1 MNQTAQRKWGKK
13 MLSLVLAGVLTTSI
27 AANAAPHAYAA
38 ESIAFKT
45 QNGGVFDGMPLFDGN
60 PDHLD
65 AYVDRYFEY
74 TGLEGPAVYVTGSRN
89 HYTLTQ
95 GANAGKVIPGALAAA
110 DNVQG
115 VSTDFPALVGMGQT
129 WNKELLAN
137 IGKVMGNE
145 KISLLKVKQGESN
158 IHGGA
163 NASATVAFTV
173 VSDMRINPLSGRF
186 DEGYSEDPYMAGT
199 LIDEM
204 ASGLSGIDQ
213 SASEDGF
220 WMRAAVGTKHYSV
233 YNAQWFRETA
243 NNSASARAMF
253 EYQTRSPLKGF
264 ESGSIAGVMTSFGRT
279 NGIPNILS
287 PLQLHANDFSKYGVY
302 SSPDFNGDAHVSSS
316 GNLSN
321 GYDTNYAVDR
331 THATVLMALAEANA
345 GRPSGT
351 TAADVP
357 DLVALVN
364 KGEYGITA
372 EDLIT
377 AARPHVNQMVRV
389 GIFNEVDDNGIPK
402 FYPFA
407 QDAKDVRTAAAA
419 TYSLPEH
426 QQVALQAAQ
435 ESIVL
440 LKNDGV
446 LPLAKNKNAAVS
458 GVYADARFKTTYSVG
473 TTPVLPQSGISPLLA
488 IINANGANHVS
499 YDSAGKVIALT
510 AVSNN
515 QTVTANVYDPNVIA
529 GGAQLVT
536 TEDPLNPA
544 DSAHLF
550 QVFDWGQEGS
560 SLLSLKNNRWVTSPT
575 ANNAVVGNT
584 DATRLNLTD
593 NDWDLAAM
601 LGNTSAIPP
610 RLRIENNADQ
620 TISLVA
626 NGYRSG
632 FSGDFTNWYY
642 ANGRFITTGADAK
655 LKTAAAVLGNAS
667 NAANRSAD
675 VKFKETVVKEVG
687 QDSIDRAAIDDYAV
701 VFVGAVPR
709 HSAGEGNDR
718 SSLYM
723 GDADYELVDN
733 VSAAFAAKGK
743 KTIVVV
749 KSSFPV
755 GLEDIQNNP
764 NVSAIVY
771 QPYGGQYDSHALAQ
785 VLYGDYAPTG
795 RLTSTWY
802 ADMSAFPAINKYV
815 VPEGNKTASLATIDP
830 RFTLDMTNADPIE
843 SKLTYM
849 YTDASVTYPFGFGLS
864 YSSFSYSDL
873 AAPASASGNE
883 PFTVSVNVK
892 NEGTIATSEVVQLYI
907 KNKQSGYGESAPKQ
921 QLVGF
926 EKVQLAAGES
936 KTVSLSVDANDFGIW
951 DVNKNSF
958 IVEEGSYT
966 LMVGSSSQA
975 IHGEKNIQINGDE
988 LAALQVFK
996 PFNVFDHAFA
1006 TNEVIYHEV
1015 SKERTAQSLK
1025 AKKVVG
1031 EYYAVRSKQNGSY
1044 AAISNVDLTGTTSVS
1059 ASVASDGAGGI
1070 ITLHA
1075 DTPNSAPIAMIEVPA
1090 TQPVSYTIANA
1101 SVPVTELG
1109 YVDVT
1114 ADLSNTSLKGKH
1126 TLYVVFKAADLRIDS
1141 LAFVSKSVVSTSST
1155 MTAGQANPIV
1165 VINSDSAPFSAAASN
1180 IDNWSLETADSGI
1193 TLASVEVAESGLQAT
1208 LTFSGTAKAATV
1220 SVQAKAASFDGNV
1233 EDSNKLSLTI
1243 AAASS
1248 SGGGG
1253 GGTTVTPATPVVTV
1267 TVATAA
1273 DMAKVKNIQS
1283 EGVTVAS
1290 APVAIKVSQ
1299 LSGSYAAATVT
1310 IEKDA
1315 GQKITAL
1322 ALVAD
1327 DGTLTPVPSK
1337 ITTDA
1342 SGKTVIKALVS
1353 TSGTYVAV
1361 SSDRQ
1366 FTDVAAAAWYAGE
1379 IAKANSLLLINGV
1392 TASTMQPGSPTT
1404 KAQTLMVALNV
1415 LGISPDKNAED
1426 ARWYDAVVRAASK
1439 HRLVSYSALTADTP
1453 MSREDMA
1460 AVLAKALQH
1469 AGIAIKLSD
1478 AEVSKLLQDFSDA
1491 ASISQE
1497 NRAAMAIAVKYGI
1510 FKGNPSQQLQPDST
1524 ITRAEL
1530 AAVALRTQSAIV
1542 KLIS

>member
-1 MNQTAQRKWGKK
+1 MNQTIQRKWGKK
-13 MLSLVLAGVLTTSI
+13 MLSMVLAGVLVTSVS
-27 AANAAPHAYAA
+27 ANAGTPVYAA
-38 ESIAFKT
+38 ENIVFKT
-45 QNGGVFDGMPLFDGN
+45 QVGGVFNGMPLFDGN
-60 PDHLD
+60 PEHLD
-65 AYVDRYFEY
+65 AYVDTYFDY

-129 WNKELLAN
+129 WNKELLAD

-213 SASEDGF
+213 PASEDGF

-233 YNAQWFRETA
+233 YNAQWFRESA
-243 NNSASARAMF
+243 NNSAGARAMF
-253 EYQTRSPLKGF
+253 EYQTRSPLKGL
-264 ESGSIAGVMTSFGRT
+264 ESGAIAGVMTSFGRT

-287 PLQLHANDFSKYGVY
+287 PLQLHANDFSKYGAY

-321 GYDTNYAVDR
+321 GYDANYAVDR

-351 TAADVP
+351 TPADVP

-372 EDLIT
+372 DDLIK
-377 AARPHVNQMVRV
+377 AARSHVNQMVRV
-389 GIFNEVDDNGIPK
+389 GIFNEVDENGIPK

-426 QQVALQAAQ
+426 QEVALQAAQ

-446 LPLAKNKNAAVS
+446 LPLAKNKNAAIS

-473 TTPVLPQSGISPLLA
+473 TTPTLPQSGISPLLA

-499 YDSAGKVIALT
+499 YDPAGKVIALT
-510 AVSNN
+510 AMGTN
-515 QTVTANVYDPNVIA
+515 QTVTANVYDPAVIA
-529 GGAQLVT
+529 SGAQLIT
-536 TEDPLNPA
+536 TADPVNPA
-544 DSAHLF
+544 DTAQLF
-550 QVFDWGQEGS
+550 EVFDWGQEGS

-642 ANGRFITTGADAK
+642 SNGRFVTAGADAK
-655 LKTAAAVLGNAS
+655 LKAASAVLGNAA
-667 NAANRSAD
+667 NAAVRSAD
-675 VKFKETVVKEVG
+675 VKFKETIVKEVG
-687 QDSIDRAAIDDYAV
+687 EDTVARAAIDDYAV

-723 GDADYELVDN
+723 GDADYELVDK

-743 KTIVVV
+743 KSIVVV

-755 GLEDIQNNP
+755 GVEEIQNNP
-764 NVSAIVY
+764 NVAAIVY
-771 QPYGGQYDSHALAQ
+771 QPYGGQYDSQALAQ

-795 RLTSTWY
+795 RLTSSWY

-849 YTDASVTYPFGFGLS
+849 YTDAQVTYPFGFGLS
-864 YSSFSYSDL
+864 YSSFSYSDF
-873 AAPASASGNE
+873 AAPVSANGDDT
-883 PFTVSVNVK
+883 FTVSVKVK
-892 NEGTIATSEVVQLYI
+892 NEGSVDTSEVVQLYI
-907 KNKQSGYGESAPKQ
+907 KNKQSAYGDAAPKQ

-926 EKVQLAAGES
+926 EKVHLAAGES
-936 KTVSLSVDANDFGIW
+936 RTVTLTVDASDFGIW
-951 DVNKNSF
+951 DVNQNSF
-958 IVEEGSYT
+958 VVEKGAYS
-966 LMVGSSSQA
+966 LLVGSSSQD
-975 IHGEKNIQINGDE
+975 IHGEKTIQINGDDVATLKVYE
-988 LAALQVFK
+988 
-996 PFNVFDHAFA
+996 PFNVFDHSFV

-1015 SKERTAQSLK
+1015 SKERTAQNLK
-1025 AKKVVG
+1025 AKNVVG
-1031 EYYAVRSKQNGSY
+1031 GYYAVRSKQNGSY
-1044 AAISNVDLTGTTSVS
+1044 VAIPNVDMTGALRVS
-1059 ASVASDGAGGI
+1059 ASVASDAAGGI

-1075 DTPNSAPIAMIEVPA
+1075 DSPSSAPIAMIEVPT
-1090 TQPVSYTIANA
+1090 TQPRSYTIANA
-1101 SVPVTELG
+1101 AVPVTELG
-1109 YVDVT
+1109 YVDVHS
-1114 ADLSNTSLKGKH
+1114 DLSNTSLKGEH
-1126 TLYVVFKAADLRIDS
+1126 HLYVVFKSADLRIDS
-1141 LAFVSKSVVSTSST
+1141 LAFESEAAVSTASQL
-1155 MTAGQANPIV
+1155 TAGQVNPII
-1165 VINSDSAPFSAAASN
+1165 VIKSDSAPFANEASN
-1180 IDNWSLETADSGI
+1180 IDNWSFDPALSGL
-1193 TLASVEVAESGLQAT
+1193 TLASVQVNESGTEAALQ
-1208 LTFSGTAKAATV
+1208 LNGTAKAA
-1220 SVQAKAASFDGNV
+1220 SISILAKAAAFNGNV
-1233 EDSNKLSLTI
+1233 TDSNKLTLAI
-1243 AAASS
+1243 EAAPTN
-1248 SGGGG
+1248 GGGG
-1253 GGTTVTPATPVVTV
+1253 APVTSTPAVQVTPAS
-1267 TVATAA
+1267 AA
-1273 DMAKVKNIQS
+1273 DIAKVNNVKAD
-1283 EGVTVAS
+1283 GVTVAS
-1290 APVAIKVSQ
+1290 APVSIKVNQ
-1299 LSGSYAAATVT
+1299 LSGSYATATVT
-1310 IEKDA
+1310 VEKEA
-1315 GQKITAL
+1315 GKKVTAL

-1327 DGTLTPVPSK
+1327 DGTLTPVPGK
-1337 ITTDA
+1337 LTTDA

-1353 TSGTYVAV
+1353 KSGTYVAI
-1361 SSDRQ
+1361 SSERE
-1366 FTDVAAAAWYAGE
+1366 FTDVAASAWYASE

-1392 TASTMQPGSPTT
+1392 TTSTMQPSAPTT

-1415 LGISPDKNAED
+1415 LGIAPITSTSDTK
-1426 ARWYDAVVRAASK
+1426 WYDAVVRAAGQLK
-1439 HRLVSYSALTADTP
+1439 LVDYSTLASDTP
-1453 MSREDMA
+1453 MSREGMA
-1460 AVLAKALQH
+1460 AVLANALKH
-1469 AGIAIKLSD
+1469 AGVDIALSD
-1478 AEVSKLLQDFSDA
+1478 AEVSKLLQSYKDA
-1491 ASISQE
+1491 SSISKE
-1497 NRAAMAIAVKYGI
+1497 NRSAMAIAIKYGI
-1510 FKGNPSQQLQPDST
+1510 FKGTPAQQLLPAST

-1530 AAVALRTQSAIV
+1530 AAVALRTQGTIV
-1542 KLIS
+1542 NLIP